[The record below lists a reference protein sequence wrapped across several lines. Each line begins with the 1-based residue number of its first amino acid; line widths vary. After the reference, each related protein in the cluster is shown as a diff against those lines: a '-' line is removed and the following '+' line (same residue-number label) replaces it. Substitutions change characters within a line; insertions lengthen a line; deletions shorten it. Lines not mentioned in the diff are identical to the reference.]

1 MSKSAKP
8 IPEGFHTLT
17 PSLVVKGGR
26 DAIEFYKNVFGAEVI
41 AIMPGPDGQSVMHG
55 ELKIGDSHLFVNDE
69 FPDMGVKSPKSLGGT
84 ASSVH
89 VYVPDVDAVFERA
102 VKAGATVR
110 MPVSDMFW
118 GDRYGKLCDPFGH
131 DWAIATRVEELTP
144 EQIKERGEAFFK
156 QMASSR
162 K

>member
-8 IPEGFHTLT
+8 VPEGFHTLT

-26 DAIEFYKNVFGAEVI
+26 EAIEFYKRVFGAQEI
-41 AIMPGPDGQSVMHG
+41 ACMPGPDGKGVMHG
-55 ELKIGDSHLFVNDE
+55 ELKIGDSHLFVCDE
-69 FPDMGVKSPKSLGGT
+69 FPDMGNKSPKSLGGT
-84 ASSVH
+84 SSSIH

-102 VKAGATVR
+102 VKAGATVT

-118 GDRYGKLCDPFGH
+118 GDRYGKFHDPFGH
-131 DWAIATRVEELTP
+131 DWAVACRVEDLTP
-144 EQIKERGEAFFK
+144 EEIKERSEAFFK
-156 QMASSR
+156 QAAGSR